1 MRVGFAGT
9 PDFAAR
15 ALQAIHEAGH
25 TIPLVLT
32 RPDRPHGRGLRLA
45 PSPVKAWALAH
56 GLAVAQPATLRDPAA
71 RGPVLAVPLDVLV
84 VAAYGLILPPE
95 VLAWPRAGCL
105 NIHASKLPRWRG
117 AAPIVRAIEAGDA
130 ATGITIMQMDEGLDT
145 GPMIDV
151 VDVAIAPDDTAAT
164 LEARLAA
171 AGAAAIVA
179 TLARMPADGR
189 LPSTPQPADGA
200 TYAAKIAREEAE
212 IDWRLAPAAV
222 DRRIRAL
229 DPAPGAF
236 ARLAGTVVKLAGPSV
251 AEDGPASPP
260 GALLQARAALLVA
273 CGPDGRGRLALGR
286 LKPAGSR
293 WMDAPAF
300 LAGHALRDGAR
311 FAAPG
316 EG

>member
-45 PSPVKAWALAH
+45 PSPVKAWALDH
-56 GLAVAQPATLRDPAA
+56 GLPVAQPATLRDPATRA
-71 RGPVLAVPLDVLV
+71 PVLAVPLDVLV

-117 AAPIVRAIEAGDA
+117 AAPIARAIEAGDA

-171 AGAAAIVA
+171 VGAAAIVA
-179 TLARMPADGR
+179 ALARLPADGT
-189 LPSTPQPADGA
+189 LPAAPQPLVGA
-200 TYAAKIAREEAE
+200 TYAAKISREEAE
-212 IDWRLAPAAV
+212 MDWRLASTAL

-236 ARLAGTVVKLAGPSV
+236 ARLDGTVVKLAAPIVGD
-251 AEDGPASPP
+251 DGPGAEP
-260 GALLQARAALLVA
+260 GTLLPARGVLRVA
-273 CGPDGRGRLALGR
+273 CGPAGRGRLAIRR

-293 WMDAPAF
+293 WMEAAAF
-300 LAGHALRDGAR
+300 LAGRALRDGAR
-311 FAAPG
+311 FALPG